1 MTNRRPPLKSMER
14 HNPVPPNVEF
24 VPPEDGLQRIL
35 THDHDRADGSLQDR
49 PRHRIAVAAV
59 AAAAAVVL
67 VAGVAVTGA
76 LVVDSPR
83 ETTQSAPPAATFTL
97 PPLDPGQA
105 VFPPSASTPANG
117 SAPMLHFV
125 AYSRPVSSA
134 DLLRHL
140 AAQAERQPP
149 APGSGAYEYVKSRN
163 WFLSSARTTDGTIL
177 NQGWIAEIE
186 REQWRD
192 ETGAGR
198 LDSLEDGVQQSSIL
212 HPDVFPWPRLDADTR
227 SVSELRSRLLAAGS
241 GRTAQQWFG
250 EYRDTW
256 TSQIVSPELQAAYL
270 GVLADQPGIDVL
282 GAVTDRA
289 GRAGVA
295 VATEGGDRKTVLIF
309 DDATGALLGYEE
321 IATGAGATEFP
332 VPLPSTVGYIS
343 WIAEGYVPSVGDRI

>member
-1 MTNRRPPLKSMER
+1 MTNRRPPLESMER

-24 VPPEDGLQRIL
+24 VPREGGLQQIL
-35 THDHDRADGSLQDR
+35 AHDHDRADGSR
-49 PRHRIAVAAV
+49 RGTPRHRIAV

-67 VAGVAVTGA
+67 VAGVAAAGA
-76 LVVDSPR
+76 LIVDSPR
-83 ETTQSAPPAATFTL
+83 ETTQSEPPSATFTL

-105 VFPPSASTPANG
+105 VFPPSAGAPATNG

-125 AYSRPVSSA
+125 AYSGPVSSA

-177 NQGWIAEIE
+177 DQGWTAEIE

-212 HPDVFPWPRLDADTR
+212 HPDVFPRPRLDADTR

-241 GRTAQQWFG
+241 GRTPQQWFS

-289 GRAGVA
+289 GRAGIA
-295 VATEGGDRKTVLIF
+295 VATQAGDRKTVLIF
-309 DDATGALLGYEE
+309 DEATGALLGYEE
-321 IATGAGATEFP
+321 IATGVGVTEFP
-332 VPLPSTVGYIS
+332 VPLPSTVSYIV
-343 WIAEGYVPSVGDRI
+343 WVAQGYVRAVGDYI

>member
-1 MTNRRPPLKSMER
+1 MTNRRPPLESMER
-14 HNPVPPNVEF
+14 HNPVPPHVEF
-24 VPPEDGLQRIL
+24 VPLEDGLQRIL
-35 THDHDRADGSLQDR
+35 AHDHDRADDSRQDK
-49 PRHRIAVAAV
+49 PRRLIAV

-67 VAGVAVTGA
+67 VAGVAVTGT
-76 LVVDSPR
+76 LIVDTPR
-83 ETTQSAPPAATFTL
+83 EMTQSASPFTL
-97 PPLDPGQA
+97 PPLDPGRA
-105 VFPPSASTPANG
+105 VFPPSDG
-117 SAPMLHFV
+117 SVPMLHFV

-177 NQGWIAEIE
+177 DQGWTAEIE

-212 HPDVFPWPRLDADTR
+212 HPDVFPRPRLDADTR

-241 GRTAQQWFG
+241 GRTPQQWFS

-289 GRAGVA
+289 GRAGIA
-295 VATEGGDRKTVLIF
+295 VATQAGDRKTVLIF
-309 DDATGALLGYEE
+309 DEATGALLGYEE
-321 IATGAGATEFP
+321 IATGVGATEFP
-332 VPLPSTVGYIS
+332 VPLPSTVSYIV
-343 WIAEGYVPSVGDRI
+343 WVAQGYVRAVGDYI